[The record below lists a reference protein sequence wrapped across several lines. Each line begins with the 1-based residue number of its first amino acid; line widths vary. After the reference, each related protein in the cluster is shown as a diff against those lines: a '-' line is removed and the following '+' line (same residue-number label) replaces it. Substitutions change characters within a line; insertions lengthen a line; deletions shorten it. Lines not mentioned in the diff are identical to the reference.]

1 MNIILLI
8 FIVFRENEFFYD
20 FKSQLNR
27 IKNLEFENRNRNF
40 INYIYFLISYIIGC
54 FFNLSFLIIG
64 FIISTETFEFSLNNN
79 SSEYIFSVLFTSTIF
94 LINFSMLIISIYIN
108 IPLMILLLCKD
119 GATSIFDGIE
129 FVSKNWYKL
138 L

>member
-119 GATSIFDGIE
+119 GVTSIFDGIE

>member
-1 MNIILLI
+1 M
-8 FIVFRENEFFYD
+8 
-20 FKSQLNR
+20 
-27 IKNLEFENRNRNF
+27 
-40 INYIYFLISYIIGC
+40 
-54 FFNLSFLIIG
+54 SFLIIG

-79 SSEYIFSVLFTSTIF
+79 SSEYIFSVSFTSTIF

-119 GATSIFDGIE
+119 GVTSIFDGIE

>member
-1 MNIILLI
+1 M
-8 FIVFRENEFFYD
+8 
-20 FKSQLNR
+20 
-27 IKNLEFENRNRNF
+27 
-40 INYIYFLISYIIGC
+40 ISYIIGC

-79 SSEYIFSVLFTSTIF
+79 SSDFIFSVLFTSTIF

-119 GATSIFDGIE
+119 GVTSIFDGIE